1 MFINVYHS
9 MYVFFLSSYFFT
21 LPMKQDIFN
30 ICLWLSNI
38 LIIMIVVVI
47 IVNKINKAN
56 NLHHKCNKER
66 FKPYNENYNDGIDIK
81 TVQCSDII
89 CSKAFDTT
97 ANITFYKDTKDDA
110 NKTITISTNGDISGI
125 STLTSNKITFS
136 KDASISNNLTVSKDI
151 NISNKDNIKI
161 NGTKL
166 FDLIYPVGSIYM
178 SINATS
184 PATLFG
190 GTWEQ
195 IKEKFLYPASS
206 GATGVGGASTV
217 TLSKENMP
225 SHNHTFSG
233 NAMSGTINALV
244 RYDDSDQGN
253 YETSGVFSNTSK
265 SGGHTWDGHN
275 GGGAKMTIKFSATPS
290 GSISYTGGEYNSAT
304 RKTTTKAFSIMPP
317 YYKVYCWRRTK

>member
-1 MFINVYHS
+1 
-9 MYVFFLSSYFFT
+9 
-21 LPMKQDIFN
+21 
-30 ICLWLSNI
+30 
-38 LIIMIVVVI
+38 MIVVVI
-47 IVNKINKAN
+47 LVNKINKVS
-56 NLHHKCNKER
+56 NLHHHKCNKEH

-110 NKTITISTNGDISGI
+110 NKTITISPTGDISGV

-136 KDASISNNLTVSKDI
+136 KDASILNNLTVSKDI

-161 NGTKL
+161 NGKKI
-166 FDLIYPVGSIYM
+166 FDLIYPIGSIYM

-195 IKEKFLYPASS
+195 IKEKFLYTASS
-206 GATGVGGASTV
+206 GATGTGGSSTA
-217 TLSKENMP
+217 TLSKENIP

-233 NAMSGTINALV
+233 NAMSGTLNAIM
-244 RYDDSDQGN
+244 RYDGGDQGQ
-253 YETSGVFSNTSK
+253 YESSGVFSNTST
-265 SGGHTWDGHN
+265 SGSRTWKGDN
-275 GGGAKMTIKFSATPS
+275 GNHGKVTIRFNATPS
-290 GSISYTGGEYNSAT
+290 GSISYTGGEYNRTT
-304 RKTTTKAFSIMPP
+304 RKTTTKSFSIMPP
-317 YYKVYCWRRTK
+317 YYKVYCWRRTKL

>member
-1 MFINVYHS
+1 
-9 MYVFFLSSYFFT
+9 
-21 LPMKQDIFN
+21 
-30 ICLWLSNI
+30 
-38 LIIMIVVVI
+38 MIVVI
-47 IVNKINKAN
+47 ILVNKINKVN
-56 NLHHKCNKER
+56 NLHHYKCNKEH

-89 CSKAFDTT
+89 CTKAFDTT

-110 NKTITISTNGDISGI
+110 NKTITISPTGDISGV

-161 NGTKL
+161 NGTKI

-178 SINATS
+178 SINSTS

-195 IKEKFLYPASS
+195 IKDKFLYTASS
-206 GATGVGGASTV
+206 DSTKTGGADTV
-217 TLSKENMP
+217 TLDIKNIP

-233 NAMSGTINALV
+233 KLMGGTINSLM
-244 RYDDSDQGN
+244 RYDGGDSGN
-253 YETSGVFSNTSK
+253 YETSGVFNNTIK
-265 SGGHTWDGHN
+265 SGGETWKGKN
-275 GGGAKMTIKFSATPS
+275 GGGGKITVKFSATPS
-290 GSISYTGGEYNSAT
+290 GSISYTGGEYNSTT